1 VKRLRSLL
9 QKVLY
14 PQQRTFSKCPC
25 TLFDQ
30 IFRIKWLAQVCGS
43 PGLYPLQGQFGIRVR
58 GDHHAD
64 TILIFSPEC
73 PQQEIPQTIGEMVV
87 QHGDVIFPIGETHRR
102 FPAAVSHVLQ
112 ISVLTKTFGQQ
123 AGQCLVVFHH
133 KDPERLP
140 GLFTGAYGMDS
151 TFTCRGGNLGLA
163 QHSGK
168 TVILG

>member
-1 VKRLRSLL
+1 
-9 QKVLY
+9 
-14 PQQRTFSKCPC
+14 
-25 TLFDQ
+25 
-30 IFRIKWLAQVCGS
+30 
-43 PGLYPLQGQFGIRVR
+43 
-58 GDHHAD
+58 
-64 TILIFSPEC
+64 
-73 PQQEIPQTIGEMVV
+73 MVV

-140 GLFTGAYGMDS
+140 GLFTGAYGMDR

-168 TVILG
+168 TVILGWMLLHQLPLSVPFFLHTLTHRSDNHFLDLALSDQGLEFTVCQRLYGLVSHPL